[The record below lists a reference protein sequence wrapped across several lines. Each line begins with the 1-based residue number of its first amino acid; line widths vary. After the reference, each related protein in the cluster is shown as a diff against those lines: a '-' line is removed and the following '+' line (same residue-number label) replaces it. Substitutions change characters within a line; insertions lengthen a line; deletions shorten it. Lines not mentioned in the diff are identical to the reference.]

1 MFIHSTH
8 YANRLE
14 LILLTL
20 KTGVGVVGQICL
32 QHHLSLFVMV
42 DQNHL
47 ITLYETISAQH
58 YLLNIFM
65 NQDAKCKRKT
75 AFFGTYLVRQITILW
90 QEATAI
96 WWRIRKRRYIIV
108 FWHEILSA
116 TPCKLRDVICNFL
129 VAVQNWLTE
138 PLNIATTRIQW
149 KAFFVIIRR
158 RRENEISYSTQ
169 KYSKCKR
176 FHINN

>member
-116 TPCKLRDVICNFL
+116 TPCKLRVFMYQNVRWDLLWSITVISADCSSRSH
-129 VAVQNWLTE
+129 QWL
-138 PLNIATTRIQW
+138 I
-149 KAFFVIIRR
+149 
-158 RRENEISYSTQ
+158 
-169 KYSKCKR
+169 
-176 FHINN
+176 